1 MAKSKKLKE
10 KSTWKPV
17 EISGNL
23 ISGSDDFDGFAG
35 LEVLESYDASF
46 LSGDSKKR
54 KVILYYFSRILLI
67 MTSDLQDFSISE
79 LEGDIYDGRKRKSND
94 SDEENQ
100 EFVEKPLKKKSKQKK
115 EKSSIV
121 SISDETGI
129 VKKSAKKKE
138 VAEKPPKK
146 KITKQKIDIV
156 NAPGKYVLLKN
167 AALEEDVDESLKLDE
182 IFQVS

>member
-1 MAKSKKLKE
+1 
-10 KSTWKPV
+10 
-17 EISGNL
+17 
-23 ISGSDDFDGFAG
+23 
-35 LEVLESYDASF
+35 
-46 LSGDSKKR
+46 
-54 KVILYYFSRILLI
+54 

-100 EFVEKPLKKKSKQKK
+100 EFIEKPLKKKSKQKK

-146 KITKQKIDIV
+146 KLTKQKIDIV

-167 AALEEDVDESLKLDE
+167 AALEEDGDESLKLDE